1 MDQRLDREEKLKDE
15 FLEFKSIE
23 GQPVFL
29 RRSSVGA
36 FEVVPATQRVEGHIK
51 VYVEGHKFL
60 IQASKEDFLKQ
71 LNG

>member
-1 MDQRLDREEKLKDE
+1 MKDE
-15 FLEFKSIE
+15 FLEMKSIE
-23 GQPVFL
+23 GQSVFL

-36 FEVVPATQRVEGHIK
+36 FEIVPDTQRAAGHIK

-60 IQASKEDFLKQ
+60 IQMSKEDFLKQ